1 MPIDRHPSQDVRAAY
16 KAGDTSPGAA
26 LALTVHAER
35 CTVCRVDIQSLV
47 PTGRGGR
54 AAGARSRPMPKA
66 ATAAALAGSESH
78 ALAELQRS
86 SWRWL
91 AFGLRAAE
99 LYGASGLGEAVL
111 LLELAAGCAL
121 PVKALRALAQ
131 LVVLQGG
138 LRDGEEVFG
147 PGDYVDAEAHP
158 LRRPV
163 AERPDGCLCL
173 VVTDGSW
180 PGGGLAGL
188 LWALRGRKSR

>member
-16 KAGDTSPGAA
+16 KAGDISPGAA

-35 CTVCRVDIQSLV
+35 CAVCRVDIQSLV
-47 PTGRGGR
+47 PPGRGGR
-54 AAGARSRPMPKA
+54 TRPLPKVA
-66 ATAAALAGSESH
+66 TTAALPGSESH
-78 ALAELQRS
+78 ALAELRQS

-91 AFGLRAAE
+91 TFGLRAAE

-111 LLELAAGCAL
+111 LLELAAGCTL
-121 PVKALRALAQ
+121 PVKAVRALAQ

-138 LRDGEEVFG
+138 LRDGDEALR
-147 PGDYVDAEAHP
+147 PGDYIDAAVQP

-180 PGGGLAGL
+180 PGRSLAAL
-188 LWALRGRKSR
+188 LSGLRGRKRG